1 MKLNTENE
9 DLETIM
15 RDYEAAIVYMFL
27 DETEQNPDFK
37 MGSGGAWKWLET
49 QQEELHKSR
58 ASVIFSLNRR
68 VDDGI
73 MDWDD
78 KTGKGGHHRL
88 YKLAVPGREGIH
100 DLIVTEIV
108 DCLDHNF
115 GGALKRAVDA
125 EILRRQLQ
133 TKPAA
138 RARNL

>member
-1 MKLNTENE
+1 MKLNTSKE
-9 DLETIM
+9 DLDTIM
-15 RDYEAAIVYMFL
+15 RDYEAAIVYFFL
-27 DETEQNPDFK
+27 DETEQKPDFK
-37 MGSGGAWKWLET
+37 MGSGGVWLWLET

-73 MDWDD
+73 MDWEDE
-78 KTGKGGHHRL
+78 TGKGGHHRL
-88 YKLAVPGREGIH
+88 YKLAVDREGIH
-100 DLIVTEIV
+100 DLIVTEII

-115 GGALKRAVDA
+115 GDALKRAVDA

-138 RARNL
+138 RAHKL